1 MNHSRKKRA
10 MQEAFSYLTAIL
22 VGVVVIIPFLWM
34 LSTSLKNKG
43 ALMQIPIEWIP
54 EEPSLD
60 AYRTVFSRFPL
71 FRAICNSFFIT
82 VSYTVV
88 TILSSSMAAFA
99 ITKLRFPGADGIF
112 KLYLASMMIPTQVTL
127 IPLFVIMNRLGLI
140 NTYPSVIL
148 PAMFR
153 AFAVFMLVQQ
163 MRAIPNDYMEAA
175 RIDGA
180 GIFRIYWKVIMPL
193 TKSAIATLT
202 VTTFM
207 ESWNDYLWPLL
218 MLSDKNKMTLTLALN
233 SLNGQYGTEY
243 NLLMAG
249 SLISMLPIVVIY
261 ACAQKYFKA
270 GLMSGGV
277 KG

>member
-1 MNHSRKKRA
+1 MNLKEKRKIW
-10 MQEAFSYLTAIL
+10 QEIGSYLTAIL
-22 VGVVVIIPFLWM
+22 IGVIVIIPFLWM
-34 LSTSLKNKG
+34 LSTSFKSKG
-43 ALMQIPIEWIP
+43 ALMQIPIQWIP
-54 EEPSLD
+54 KEPSLD

-71 FRAICNSFFIT
+71 LRAIGNSFLIT
-82 VSYTVV
+82 GSYTVV
-88 TILSSSMAAFA
+88 TILSASMAAFA
-99 ITKLRFPGADGIF
+99 ITKIKFPWAENIF

-127 IPLFVIMNRLGLI
+127 IPLFVIMNKMGLI

-148 PAMFR
+148 PSLFR

-163 MRAIPNDYMEAA
+163 MRSIPNDFMEAA

-180 GIFRIYWKVIMPL
+180 GIFRIYAKVIMPL
-193 TKSAIATLT
+193 TRSAIATLT

-249 SLISMLPIVVIY
+249 SLISMIPIIIIY